1 MVECTKE
8 MLESLQNS
16 RMECN
21 KNEVEIGEYFTK
33 LTADIISRTEFGTSY
48 KKGKQIFHLLTQLQG
63 LCAQATRQHSLPGS
77 RYVYL
82 CVIQHM
88 M

>member
-8 MLESLQNS
+8 MLESLQNAILES
-16 RMECN
+16 D

-33 LTADIISRTEFGTSY
+33 LTADIISRTEFGSSY

-63 LCAQATRQHSLPGS
+63 LCAQASRKLYLPGS
-77 RYVYL
+77 RCVYMFNL
-82 CVIQHM
+82 ISL
-88 M
+88 